1 MKELLPNLVNGDMSL
16 PEKLQG
22 EELSKCKQR
31 LTLKEKT
38 MKNTLPRMKDTLS

>member
-16 PEKLQG
+16 LKKLQG

-31 LTLKEKT
+31 LTLKKT
-38 MKNTLPRMKDTLS
+38 MKNTSPRMKDTLS